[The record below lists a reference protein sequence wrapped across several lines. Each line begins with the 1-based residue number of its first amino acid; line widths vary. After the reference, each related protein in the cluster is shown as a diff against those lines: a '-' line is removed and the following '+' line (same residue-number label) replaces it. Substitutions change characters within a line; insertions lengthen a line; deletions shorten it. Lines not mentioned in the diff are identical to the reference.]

1 MKVREVLLK
10 RDRLKN
16 HLYAIKR
23 AIVLSELYLKDDEVI
38 QNLTEMKVELQEGL
52 EETNKSLETIED
64 MEM

>member
-1 MKVREVLLK
+1 MKVREVLSE
-10 RDRLKN
+10 RDRVKN

-38 QNLTEMKVELQEGL
+38 QNLKEMKVELEGSL
-52 EETNKSLETIED
+52 DEVNKSLETIED